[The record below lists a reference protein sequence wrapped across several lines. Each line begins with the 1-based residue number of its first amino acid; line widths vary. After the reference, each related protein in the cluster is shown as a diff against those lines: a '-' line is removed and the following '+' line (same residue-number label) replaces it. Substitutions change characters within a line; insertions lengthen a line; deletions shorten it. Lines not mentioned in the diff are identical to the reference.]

1 MERTPGNASVTS
13 GSTHV
18 FPPQTPPVE
27 NQGGSSI
34 YISITYALHSLIHPL
49 VLDRPGRL
57 TQSFR
62 QHINSTHMTNS
73 NTPRIP
79 DSLDMQR
86 LQAMQL
92 VAKMKESAETHG
104 IGFIGGFIAPNG
116 EKFVMTN
123 MEDQDDI
130 NALMPEDLK

>member
-1 MERTPGNASVTS
+1 
-13 GSTHV
+13 
-18 FPPQTPPVE
+18 
-27 NQGGSSI
+27 
-34 YISITYALHSLIHPL
+34 
-49 VLDRPGRL
+49 
-57 TQSFR
+57 
-62 QHINSTHMTNS
+62 MTNP

-79 DSLDMQR
+79 DSLDMER

-92 VAKMKESAETHG
+92 VAKMKESAERHG
-104 IGFIGGFIAPNG
+104 IGFIGGFISPNG